1 MRGSFTTCL
10 IFAVIL
16 SLEVFT
22 EAMASD
28 NELVDKSDSRDD
40 GHDLHLMQIQRRVEQ
55 IERKKGFALIVVFFG
70 LFIISMIFIRL
81 FLKRREHMIIDYSTQ
96 LRNSTNEK
104 DLVWKNISFLCK
116 KMPQNI
122 KISYYFKFNLCEVLW
137 KFNKLCISF
146 RIINSRTERK
156 G

>member
-1 MRGSFTTCL
+1 MVPAQLKMRGSFATCL
-10 IFAVIL
+10 VLAAIL

-28 NELVDKSDSRDD
+28 DELVYKSDSRDD

-104 DLVWKNISFLCK
+104 DLV
-116 KMPQNI
+116 
-122 KISYYFKFNLCEVLW
+122 
-137 KFNKLCISF
+137 
-146 RIINSRTERK
+146 
-156 G
+156 